1 MKSKKYIAIIAVVI
15 LAIALTICGAM
26 YFINKDVNKPEDV
39 LKQYVAYINEQKY
52 DEMYE
57 LLSLE
62 SKSKTSK
69 ETFLARNKNIYEGI
83 EVKNLNVKTIVADE
97 KNKSKLS
104 YQMEMDTLAGRITF
118 ANSAQFT
125 RQEDKKYYMNW
136 DSTLIF
142 PDLTDTDKVRVETS
156 QGERGRILDRNG
168 VVLAQQGT
176 IKQIGLVPGKIEN
189 RTDTIS
195 KTSELLGVSKDF
207 IEEEL
212 SASYVGDD
220 TFVPIKTM
228 SNADEEKIED
238 KLLKISG
245 IMISDVEDRVYPYGE
260 ATSHLLGYIRGI
272 SEEELEEHKS
282 EGYTSNS
289 LIGKSGMEK
298 IFESSLRGTNG
309 AEIYIVDANEQ
320 KKKTLAETN
329 KNKGKDVKLT
339 IDVNLQNKIY
349 KELNGDNGLSVA
361 INPKSGEVLAMVSTP
376 TYNSN
381 DFIIGFTTDKWNELN
396 NNENN
401 PMFCR
406 YQSTWVPGSSFKPV
420 TAGIGLST
428 QKFSSTEDFGKSG
441 LSWQNNESWGTYKIS
456 TLTEYAGAAN
466 LRNALVY
473 SDNIYFGKAALKIG
487 SNTFA
492 EQLLKIGFDKE
503 NPFVQ
508 NMSKS
513 QFANNNNQF
522 ASEVQLADTGYG
534 QGKLLVNPLH
544 MASIYSAFVN
554 DGNMIKPY
562 IEYTSTAKPEY
573 WIENAFTKEAANTIK
588 NNLIEVVEDANGTGH
603 EAKVQGMTIAGK
615 TGTAEIKA
623 SQDDENGTE
632 LGWFNAFRVS
642 NMKDEQLLMINMI
655 EDVKDRGGSHY
666 LLPKVKRMF
675 E

>member
-1 MKSKKYIAIIAVVI
+1 
-15 LAIALTICGAM
+15 
-26 YFINKDVNKPEDV
+26 
-39 LKQYVAYINEQKY
+39 
-52 DEMYE
+52 
-57 LLSLE
+57 
-62 SKSKTSK
+62 
-69 ETFLARNKNIYEGI
+69 
-83 EVKNLNVKTIVADE
+83 
-97 KNKSKLS
+97 
-104 YQMEMDTLAGRITF
+104 
-118 ANSAQFT
+118 
-125 RQEDKKYYMNW
+125 
-136 DSTLIF
+136 
-142 PDLTDTDKVRVETS
+142 
-156 QGERGRILDRNG
+156 
-168 VVLAQQGT
+168 
-176 IKQIGLVPGKIEN
+176 
-189 RTDTIS
+189 
-195 KTSELLGVSKDF
+195 
-207 IEEEL
+207 
-212 SASYVGDD
+212 
-220 TFVPIKTM
+220 
-228 SNADEEKIED
+228 
-238 KLLKISG
+238 
-245 IMISDVEDRVYPYGE
+245 
-260 ATSHLLGYIRGI
+260 
-272 SEEELEEHKS
+272 
-282 EGYTSNS
+282 
-289 LIGKSGMEK
+289 
-298 IFESSLRGTNG
+298 
-309 AEIYIVDANEQ
+309 
-320 KKKTLAETN
+320 
-329 KNKGKDVKLT
+329 
-339 IDVNLQNKIY
+339 
-349 KELNGDNGLSVA
+349 
-361 INPKSGEVLAMVSTP
+361 MVSTP

-381 DFIIGFTTDKWNELN
+381 DFIIGFTTDKWNQLN
-396 NNENN
+396 SDKNN

-406 YQSTWVPGSSFKPV
+406 YQSTWVPGSSIKPV

-428 QKFSSTEDFGKSG
+428 QKFSSSEDFGKSG
-441 LSWQNNESWGTYKIS
+441 RSWQNNESWGTYKIS

-503 NPFVQ
+503 TPFVQ

-513 QFANNNNQF
+513 QFANNNQF

-642 NMKDEQLLMINMI
+642 NMKDEQLLIINMI
-655 EDVKDRGGSHY
+655 EDVKDKGGSHY